1 MIALDSPFLSD
12 PFVNP
17 PSPSS
22 FHSKDPSYTGD
33 PAPLME
39 STLSKGATSSQPS
52 PYVSANTSLRTT
64 PEPEN
69 SLSFE
74 AFWNTSAPDSGG
86 ISARGWCEDLVENVI
101 RKLQALPGVRMDVIS
116 GDLGPFMGVYIRL
129 PPAIL
134 D

>member
-74 AFWNTSAPDSGG
+74 TFWNTSAPESGG

>member
-1 MIALDSPFLSD
+1 
-12 PFVNP
+12 
-17 PSPSS
+17 
-22 FHSKDPSYTGD
+22 
-33 PAPLME
+33 ME

-74 AFWNTSAPDSGG
+74 GFWNTSAPDSGG
-86 ISARGWCEDLVENVI
+86 IGARGWCEDLVENVI

-116 GDLGPFMGVYIRL
+116 GDLGPFMGVHIRL